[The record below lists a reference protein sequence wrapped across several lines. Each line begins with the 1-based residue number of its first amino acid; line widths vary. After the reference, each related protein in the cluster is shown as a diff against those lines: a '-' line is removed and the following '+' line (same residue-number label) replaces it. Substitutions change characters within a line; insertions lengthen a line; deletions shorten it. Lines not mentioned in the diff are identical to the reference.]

1 MISDEPASQDEP
13 SASPGA
19 HKTTPDAA
27 PAEPKPTSAAE
38 GPTSH
43 PAAAA
48 PTSSPPQPTTT
59 MAAIQDTETPSLPA
73 RPSAEETTPA
83 PTTDPIQPPLDPQV
97 ASLQAI
103 FPDFDAAVLYV
114 PSKAYIDHWYE
125 MNFR

>member
-1 MISDEPASQDEP
+1 MSRRPPQ
-13 SASPGA
+13 
-19 HKTTPDAA
+19 
-27 PAEPKPTSAAE
+27 
-38 GPTSH
+38 GPTKLRRM
-43 PAAAA
+43 PR
-48 PTSSPPQPTTT
+48 PQSPSQRLLRKVPQ
-59 MAAIQDTETPSLPA
+59 AIQLQLHLRLHLHNLP
-73 RPSAEETTPA
+73 PLWLQFKIQKHLLCPQDQVPKKP